1 MEEKFLELFA
11 EVLEREKDEGPL
23 KLRDK
28 LEDFKMWDSL
38 AAISLVSMLDDEY
51 GIIMGSKD
59 MEKVKTIQDVFDFVI
74 EKQSK

>member
-11 EVLEREKDEGPL
+11 EVLEREEDEGPL

-74 EKQSK
+74 KKQSK

>member
-11 EVLEREKDEGPL
+11 EVLEREEDEVPLNFKD
-23 KLRDK
+23 R
-28 LEDFKMWDSL
+28 LEDFEMWDSL

-59 MEKVKTIQDVFDFVI
+59 LEKMKRIQDIFDFV
-74 EKQSK
+74 KANLK